1 MIKGDQIHFEL
12 ELDQTLRQQKPV
24 AHQVLVGEPGSS
36 ILSRGEQSWV
46 GYGARDCPTNFYR
59 FAKRMIDLTI
69 AGLGFI
75 LCLPLLIVI
84 AMLIKL
90 DSPGPV
96 IFRQIR
102 IGKNRRFHNNGH
114 LRNCRNGDLKGKPFE
129 IYKFRT
135 MRQESDC
142 YAISP
147 QDEND
152 NRLTRVGRIIRA
164 YCLDELPQLINV
176 LKGDM
181 SLVGPRPEMPFIVAK
196 YGRLELLRLTVKPG
210 ISGLWQLYG
219 SRSKAIHENLQY
231 DLDYIKNRSLK
242 LDIKI
247 MLRTIIFIGGSK
259 NV

>member
-1 MIKGDQIHFEL
+1 
-12 ELDQTLRQQKPV
+12 
-24 AHQVLVGEPGSS
+24 
-36 ILSRGEQSWV
+36 
-46 GYGARDCPTNFYR
+46 
-59 FAKRMIDLTI
+59 MIDLTI

-75 LCLPLLIVI
+75 LCLPLMIVI
-84 AMLIKL
+84 AVLIKL

-96 IFRQIR
+96 VFRQIR

-114 LRNCRNGDLKGKPFE
+114 LRNFRNCDLKGKPFE

-152 NRLTRVGRIIRA
+152 NRLTRMGRIIRA
-164 YCLDELPQLINV
+164 YCLDELPQLIDV

-196 YGRLELLRLTVKPG
+196 YGRLEALRLTVKPG
-210 ISGLWQLYG
+210 ITGLWQLCG
-219 SRSKAIHENLQY
+219 SRKKHIHENLQY
-231 DLDYIKNRSLK
+231 DLDYISQRSLL
-242 LDIKI
+242 LDINIIIK
-247 MLRTIIFIGGSK
+247 TIGFVLGSK
-259 NV
+259 NM